1 MSYQITVRHEERL
14 VQVHITGAMTLEV
27 IRSFADELLQP
38 PYIDLMYDVL
48 FDCRPADFRDLS
60 SNDIRSIVGYLARNA
75 GLIPDNRH
83 AIVVSQQLQFGM
95 MRMFQLLVDDNP
107 NFTCQVFY
115 DEAEARR
122 WLDEGPGAD
131 APRDHS

>member
-1 MSYQITVRHEERL
+1 MSYQIRVRHGKRL
-14 VQVHITGAMTLEV
+14 VEVVIADAMTREV

-38 PYIDLMYDVL
+38 PYIELTYNVI
-48 FDCRPADFRDLS
+48 FDCRAADFQSLS
-60 SNDIRSIVGYLARNA
+60 ADDIRSIVEYLARNA
-75 GLIPDNRH
+75 GMIPAIRH
-83 AIVVSQQLQFGM
+83 AIVVSQQLQYGM

-122 WLDEGPGAD
+122 WLGGNDPDKSG
-131 APRDHS
+131 